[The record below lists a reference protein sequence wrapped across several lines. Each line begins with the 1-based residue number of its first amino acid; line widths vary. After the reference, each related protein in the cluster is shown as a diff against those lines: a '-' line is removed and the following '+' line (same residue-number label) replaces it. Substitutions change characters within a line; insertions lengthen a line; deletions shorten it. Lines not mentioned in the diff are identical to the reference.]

1 MFTTYNKLHGVRSGM
16 ESLRNIYPLVFDEEV
31 ADNFIKF
38 EREWK
43 VYQAAALSEK
53 TKKIQSCIL
62 LNLASADAI
71 LKAESF
77 QYTTH
82 ESREDPEVLLTKFRE
97 QCMPTKNIIIDRHR
111 FNTTNQ
117 KPTEPISSYVAS
129 LRILAYNCEFG
140 TLTDELIRDR
150 IVCGIHS
157 DRVRKHLLYESK
169 LTLESAV
176 TICKSNEQSEQN
188 QKLLNKESDV
198 HALHKT
204 YKPAH
209 KHSKHHG
216 KQASKSEVTNQ
227 TKTQYKS
234 NNYDSSN
241 SCYNCGTI
249 HAHYNRAC
257 PAYGKTCNKCNRH
270 NHYSK
275 MCRSSNKPQR
285 VNELQ
290 EQSDESY
297 FYCDSLVTDKNNGI
311 HVSVIVSDTNSTMI
325 VKLDTGAQINCISKN
340 MLNSVTKH
348 QTIDNSVT
356 INLVAYG
363 GEQFSTMGTTTVKT
377 NYGDIKFHVINKDVK
392 TILGLSDILRLDL
405 IKLDSE
411 VHSINNAPEI
421 ISEYNDLFESSL
433 GKLPMVYHMKLD
445 ESITPFICSA
455 RKIPVAMRD
464 GVINEL

>member
-1 MFTTYNKLHGVRSGM
+1 
-16 ESLRNIYPLVFDEEV
+16 
-31 ADNFIKF
+31 
-38 EREWK
+38 
-43 VYQAAALSEK
+43 
-53 TKKIQSCIL
+53 
-62 LNLASADAI
+62 
-71 LKAESF
+71 
-77 QYTTH
+77 
-82 ESREDPEVLLTKFRE
+82 
-97 QCMPTKNIIIDRHR
+97 MPTKNIIIERHR

-129 LRILAYNCEFG
+129 LRILANKCEFG
-140 TLTDELIRDR
+140 TVTDELIRDR
-150 IVCGIHS
+150 IVCRIHS

-176 TICKSNEQSEQN
+176 TICNSNEQSEQN

-209 KHSKHHG
+209 KYSKHQG
-216 KQASKSEVTNQ
+216 KQASEVTNQ
-227 TKTQYKS
+227 IKTQYKS
-234 NNYDSSN
+234 NNYDSRN

-257 PAYGKTCNKCNRH
+257 PAYGKTCNKCNRR

-290 EQSDESY
+290 EQSDERGY
-297 FYCDSLVTDKNNGI
+297 FYCDSLVTDKNNAI

-325 VKLDTGAQINCISKN
+325 VKLDTGAQINCISKS

-363 GEQFSTMGTTTVKT
+363 GE
-377 NYGDIKFHVINKDVK
+377 NYQQWEQQ
-392 TILGLSDILRLDL
+392 L
-405 IKLDSE
+405 
-411 VHSINNAPEI
+411 
-421 ISEYNDLFESSL
+421 
-433 GKLPMVYHMKLD
+433 
-445 ESITPFICSA
+445 
-455 RKIPVAMRD
+455 
-464 GVINEL
+464 